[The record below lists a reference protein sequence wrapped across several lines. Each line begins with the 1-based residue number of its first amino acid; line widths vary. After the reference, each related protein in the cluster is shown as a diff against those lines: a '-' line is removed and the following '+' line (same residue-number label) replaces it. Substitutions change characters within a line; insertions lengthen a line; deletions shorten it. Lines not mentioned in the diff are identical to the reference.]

1 MSNLIETQI
10 KDRIAS
16 FVHELDVLVRK
27 STLEALRSV
36 LDSGS
41 SAPARRGPGRPRAS
55 AGASGAALGGNVA
68 SAIVEHVRAN
78 DGQTVGEIAA
88 AVRATP
94 KLVKKAIIQLLA
106 SGALKKTGQ
115 KRGTRYHVGSGTPS
129 APAAAKQGKRGKRRG
144 RKARKAK
151 AA

>member
-41 SAPARRGPGRPRAS
+41 SAPVRRGPGRPRAS
-55 AGASGAALGGNVA
+55 GNASGTAIGGNVA

-115 KRGTRYHVGSGTPS
+115 KRGTRYHIGSGTPS